1 MAKKNSQISVL
12 GAVFGGLKTYLN
24 NLDIFMKYLAF
35 PVLGT
40 VLGIFIL
47 FGINYFFVTHLDQIE
62 NSNPIFSSPAVL
74 FAVLILIT
82 VPAFVVIMKALFD
95 YIVAFGAL
103 NSMCVNSDRITDVYF
118 HKETVKRRLA
128 PYCVLI
134 IVLGLI
140 FSVLSF
146 PLLLPLLII
155 ALIFLSLAVQVYVLE
170 EDSTPYE
177 AIRKSIELVKS
188 NFWLVFWVL
197 IVITFISYVAVPY
210 LICWAV
216 GKTAILQ
223 FLANPVEK
231 YISLLPINEIN
242 SLLAA
247 SGVNYSFDVI
257 LISENIVLSAIAT
270 MVMMFMLP
278 FRCACCVEVYKGLI
292 GGYIERNNADEQKS
306 EKPKRKKKEK

>member
-40 VLGIFIL
+40 IFGIFIL
-47 FGINYFFVTHLDQIE
+47 FGINYFFVTHLGEIE
-62 NSNPIFSSPAVL
+62 NSSPIFSSPAVL
-74 FAVLILIT
+74 FTILILIT
-82 VPAFVVIMKALFD
+82 VPAFIIIMKALFD

-103 NSMCVNSDRITDVYF
+103 NSMCVNSDRVEDVYF
-118 HKETVKRRLA
+118 HKEVIKRRFA
-128 PYCVLI
+128 PYCILLI
-134 IVLGLI
+134 ALGLI
-140 FSVLSF
+140 FCLLSF
-146 PLLLPLLII
+146 PFLLPLLIV
-155 ALIFLSLAVQVYVLE
+155 ALVFLSLAVQVYVLE

-188 NFWLVFWVL
+188 NFWLVFWIL
-197 IVITFISYVAVPY
+197 AIITFISYIAVPY

-216 GKTAILQ
+216 GKTAVLQ

-231 YISLLPINEIN
+231 YVALLPISDIN

-247 SGVNYSFDVI
+247 KGINYTFDMI
-257 LISENIVLSAIAT
+257 IIAENIVLTAIAAIVT
-270 MVMMFMLP
+270 MFMLP
-278 FRCACCVEVYKGLI
+278 FRCACCVEIYKGLI
-292 GGYIERNNADEQKS
+292 GAYIERINADEQKN
-306 EKPKRKKKEK
+306 EKPRKKKKEK